1 MECDVAV
8 LGGGPGGYPA
18 AIRAAQL
25 GAKVVLIEQ
34 ARVGGTCITI
44 GCIPTK
50 TWVQTAHALHDAQ
63 STFAQLGVNVSGV
76 ELDFPTAQSNKE
88 TIVNGLVNGITGVVK
103 ANGIEVVTG
112 RGSFKDART
121 IAVEGGED
129 VTFSQAIIA
138 SGSHSL
144 RPPID
149 GIDGPLCVDSTGL
162 LEVDKVPGSIVI
174 LGGGVIGVEFA
185 SILQHFGS
193 DVTIVEML
201 DSLIPMEDA
210 DAARE
215 LHRAFKKR
223 GITMHLGARASRIDH
238 NGTATLHF
246 ESSDGTAGAVEA
258 DLVLVATGRGPN
270 VDGIGLEQVGVSFD
284 PRKGI
289 ETDAAM
295 RTSVTNIF
303 ACGDVAGRFQLA
315 HTSFREGEVAAENA
329 TGHESEVDYTAVPR
343 CVYTDPEVAGVGL
356 TEAQARERHG
366 DDIVTGRAPFSANAR
381 AQMYADKTGWVK
393 TIHEPRYGE
402 LLGLVIVG
410 PQATELV
417 NAGVIG
423 ISSEATIET
432 MADSIAAHP
441 TLAESV
447 KEASLVA
454 LGRPIHL
461 PPARPRAKAAAA
473 R

>member
-25 GAKVVLIEQ
+25 GARVVLIEQ
-34 ARVGGTCITI
+34 ARIGGTCITV

-50 TWVQTAHALHDAQ
+50 TWVETAHAMKDA
-63 STFAQLGVNVSGV
+63 SHTFAQLGVNVSGV
-76 ELDFPTAQSNKE
+76 ELDFGTTQKNKD
-88 TIVNGLVNGITGVVK
+88 TIVSGLVNGITGVVK
-103 ANGIEVVTG
+103 ANGIEVATG
-112 RGSFKDART
+112 RGSFKDANT
-121 IAVEGGED
+121 IAVDGGED
-129 VTFSQAIIA
+129 VTFQSAIIA
-138 SGSHSL
+138 TGSHPL
-144 RPPID
+144 RPPVD

-162 LEVDKVPGSIVI
+162 LAVDGLPRRIAI

-185 SILQHFGS
+185 SILSHFGS
-193 DVTIVEML
+193 EVTIVEML
-201 DSLIPMEDA
+201 DSLIPTEDA
-210 DAARE
+210 DAAKE

-223 GITMHLGARASRIDH
+223 EITMHLGARATKVEH
-238 NGTATLHF
+238 GATATLHF
-246 ESSDGTAGAVEA
+246 ESSDGTAGQVEA

-270 VDGIGLEQVGVSFD
+270 VDGIGLEAAGVTYD
-284 PRKGI
+284 ARAGI
-289 ETDAAM
+289 TVDDAM
-295 RTSVTNIF
+295 RTSVPHIY
-303 ACGDVAGRFQLA
+303 AAGDVTGRWQLA

-329 TGHESEVDYTAVPR
+329 CGHDSEVDESATPR
-343 CVYTDPEVAGVGL
+343 CIYTDPEVAGVGL
-356 TEAQARERHG
+356 TEAQAREQHE
-366 DDIVTGRAPFSANAR
+366 DVAVGRSPFSANAR
-381 AQMYADKTGWVK
+381 AQIHADKSGWVK
-393 TIHEPRYGE
+393 TIHETRYGE

-423 ISSEATIET
+423 ITAEATIET

-447 KEASLVA
+447 KEAALVA

-461 PPARPRAKAAAA
+461 PPPRPRAKAAAA
-473 R
+473 S